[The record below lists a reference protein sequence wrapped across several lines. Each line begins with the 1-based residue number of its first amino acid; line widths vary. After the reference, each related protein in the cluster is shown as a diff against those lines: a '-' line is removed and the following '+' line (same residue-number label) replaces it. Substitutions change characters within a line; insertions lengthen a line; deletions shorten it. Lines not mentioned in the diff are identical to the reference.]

1 MVFSWS
7 LKLLWGVVG
16 LALAFVLFAILSL
29 VDHAQSGDETAR
41 GATFGFLLMAGF
53 FGIPG
58 GIALVRA
65 RARAKHEKTLSQ
77 LTAYVRSRDAI
88 ALSKVAQAVGRT
100 EIETETLILQLIEEE
115 KVDLIFHQSRE
126 EYLHRGRI
134 RDAHQCLEKCTSCG
148 ARLKAQV
155 IFEGEQ
161 VSCEYCNAPLSLKP
175 SS

>member
-1 MVFSWS
+1 MVFSFA
-7 LKLLWGVVG
+7 LKALWGVVG
-16 LALAFVLFAILSL
+16 LALAFVLFAVLSL
-29 VDHAQSGDETAR
+29 VDHAQTGDETAR

-53 FGIPG
+53 LGIPG

-65 RARAKHEKTLSQ
+65 RARAKHEQLLSL

-88 ALSKVAQAVGRT
+88 ALSKVAQAVDRT
-100 EIETETLILQLIEEE
+100 EVETEALLLQLIEAD

-134 RDAHQCLEKCTSCG
+134 RDAHECLEKCSSCG
-148 ARLKAQV
+148 AQLKAQV
-155 IFEGEQ
+155 IFEGEE
-161 VSCEYCNAPLSLKP
+161 VSCEYCNAPLRLKP